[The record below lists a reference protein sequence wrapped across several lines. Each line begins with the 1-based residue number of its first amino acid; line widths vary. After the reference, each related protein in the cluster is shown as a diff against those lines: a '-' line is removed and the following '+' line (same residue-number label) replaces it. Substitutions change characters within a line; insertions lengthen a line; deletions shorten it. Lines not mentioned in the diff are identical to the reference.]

1 MKPDFSEFSYGYAVT
16 EELVTRSRAFLV
28 AAPLFPSLYEEGQAG
43 GGYDVKIPLHGIPL
57 FLQFKLS
64 DRLERKS
71 AKEHQTGLLTVPY
84 FRMHIRPNKHSDQHN
99 LLLALEASGEAVFYI
114 APEFHLP
121 EELNSHYLARQVLP
135 NSAAFSPADIGA
147 MPDDDAHYIAFERGA
162 SFGYRC
168 SDDPVVVNKLDL
180 YEGIHQALRGREVV
194 KRQIGEAGLK
204 EISKRM
210 LSVLEEGD
218 TRLRER
224 EKSVDINGLRQIV
237 QQRSPLESAGYIA
250 RTFFDSE
257 LVILE

>member
-43 GGYDVKIPLHGIPL
+43 GGYDVKIPLYGIPL

-64 DRLERKS
+64 DRMERKS
-71 AKEHQTGLLTVPY
+71 AKEHQAGLLSVPY
-84 FRMHIRPNKHSDQHN
+84 FRMHIRPAKHSDQHN
-99 LLLALEASGEAVFYI
+99 LLLDLEASGQAVFYI
-114 APEFHLP
+114 APEFHRP
-121 EELNSHYLARQVLP
+121 EELNAHYLARHVLLS
-135 NSAAFSPADIGA
+135 SAAFSPSNIGA

-168 SDDPVVVNKLDL
+168 SDDPIMVDKLNL
-180 YEGIHQALRGREVV
+180 YEGIHTALRSRDVA
-194 KRQIGEAGLK
+194 KRRIGEAGLRD
-204 EISKRM
+204 ISARM
-210 LSVLEEGD
+210 LSVLEAAD
-218 TRLRER
+218 SRLREQ
-224 EKSVDINGLRQIV
+224 EKSIDINGLRQIV